1 MWSRLVRFEDD
12 DQLVQYGE
20 PDISA
25 DDDILELLNDGKLYA
40 HSYKGKDIFSLSP
53 SPGPRLHVKTL
64 LGLLEESDVPL
75 LRCIAINYKAPSEF
89 SILSAACSE
98 LCRYID
104 ANWTQLLHEA

>member
-25 DDDILELLNDGKLYA
+25 DDDILQLLNDRKLYA
-40 HSYKGKDIFSLSP
+40 HSYKGKSIFSLSP
-53 SPGPRLHVKTL
+53 SPGPRLRVKAL
-64 LGLLEESDVPL
+64 LGLLEQSDVPL

-89 SILSAACSE
+89 SI
-98 LCRYID
+98 
-104 ANWTQLLHEA
+104 